1 MRLLSWK
8 PKPMTQSAFSL
19 EPPMLSAMSS
29 TPILTLPSE
38 LICSILQIVHNVKIG
53 SLAMCLRVCKSWHDI
68 GRPLLCRDIYVQLKD
83 FEGIERAVPVYDLDK
98 IMSVTTHLVF
108 DSSQKDRAGELW
120 PTLDALSAYL
130 TTMPN
135 LATLSLTFLEC
146 PASDDSSF
154 QGLARLLH
162 KFPTSVRNLDLCCD
176 AVLTIITEDGHIC
189 GLLADILPQLERL
202 HIAGT
207 LVCPELFNNITR
219 KCFMLTEIVI
229 DCTDLRSAPD
239 CVAWRRPARH
249 EGDTADSV
257 VMPFID
263 AINDVLHKGLMPKIT
278 CLILIGKREFPFRP
292 AHPLAFDCM
301 YKIDF
306 MQNETT
312 VYPFQWL
319 WSQGS
324 NGPGEVNSGRW
335 MRYIDPITG
344 NNVDVAGDF
353 NQSRDFGKILEGWRW
368 CKSVHGPSPRWNSYG
383 ARLPLSFQKHRHYA
397 WDGPV
402 KLSKLGDP
410 ARSYRARFSPGSRLW
425 YWEDV
430 VGRTLL
436 SAKAIRGCVVPKF
449 PRREQPLE
457 ELEMDPTS
465 AKAQELRDLGLF

>member
-1 MRLLSWK
+1 
-8 PKPMTQSAFSL
+8 
-19 EPPMLSAMSS
+19 MSS

-38 LICSILQIVHNVKIG
+38 LTCSILQIVHNVKIG

-83 FEGIERAVPVYDLDK
+83 FEDIERAIPVYALDE

-108 DSSQKDRAGELW
+108 HWSQTDPAREFW
-120 PTLDALSAYL
+120 PTLDALSPYL

-135 LATLSLTFLEC
+135 LATLSLTFLGC
-146 PASDDSSF
+146 AGSDDFSF

-162 KFPTSVRNLDLCCD
+162 KFPTSVRNLDLRCETG
-176 AVLTIITEDGHIC
+176 VTTITKGGHIC

-202 HIAGT
+202 HIGGT
-207 LVCPELFNNITR
+207 PVCPKLFNNITR

-239 CVAWRRPARH
+239 CVEWRRLARH
-249 EGDTADSV
+249 EGDTADRV
-257 VMPFID
+257 LMPFID
-263 AINDVLHKGLMPKIT
+263 AINDVLHKNLMPKIT
-278 CLILIGKREFPFRP
+278 CLILIGKREFPFLP
-292 AHPLAFDCM
+292 AQPLAFECM

-306 MQNETT
+306 LQNETT
-312 VYPFQWL
+312 VYPCQWL
-319 WSQGS
+319 RPPGK
-324 NGPGEVNSGRW
+324 NGPGASISGRW

-353 NQSRDFGKILEGWRW
+353 DWSRDFGKILEGWRW
-368 CKSVHGPSPRWNSYG
+368 CKSGHGPSPSWNSYG

-402 KLSKLGDP
+402 KLSKLEDP

-425 YWEDV
+425 YWEEV

-436 SAKAIRGCVVPKF
+436 SAKVIRGCVLPDF
-449 PRREQPLE
+449 PHREQPLE

-465 AKAQELRDLGLF
+465 TKAQELQDLGLF